1 MLSTLSYNTFIKR
14 IYNTRFRFHGSNKK
28 MRILVKIKTLK
39 LCVHPLMCIVDEKKK
54 KISNKTESCLQMHQK
69 RCLFFFFFI
78 NIPYSNEFIG
88 AREFP

>member
-54 KISNKTESCLQMHQK
+54 KKLATK
-69 RCLFFFFFI
+69 RNRVCKCIRSVASFFFFI